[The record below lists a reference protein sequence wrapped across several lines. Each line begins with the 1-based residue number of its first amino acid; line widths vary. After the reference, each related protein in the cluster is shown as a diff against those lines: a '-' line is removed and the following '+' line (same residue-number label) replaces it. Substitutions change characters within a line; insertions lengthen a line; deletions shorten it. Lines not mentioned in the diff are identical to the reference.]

1 MKTVLAPGAP
11 WYNTAKPKV
20 VATKPKKEKVSK
32 RRRTRPSQ
40 IDDNF
45 RNWLI
50 KQGFIND

>member
-1 MKTVLAPGAP
+1 VKTVLAPGVP
-11 WYNTAKPKV
+11 WYNTAKPK
-20 VATKPKKEKVSK
+20 KEKVPK
-32 RRRTRPSQ
+32 RRRARPSQ

>member
-11 WYNTAKPKV
+11 WYKIA
-20 VATKPKKEKVSK
+20 KPKKEKVPK
-32 RRRTRPSQ
+32 RRRAKPRQ
-40 IDDNF
+40 IDENF